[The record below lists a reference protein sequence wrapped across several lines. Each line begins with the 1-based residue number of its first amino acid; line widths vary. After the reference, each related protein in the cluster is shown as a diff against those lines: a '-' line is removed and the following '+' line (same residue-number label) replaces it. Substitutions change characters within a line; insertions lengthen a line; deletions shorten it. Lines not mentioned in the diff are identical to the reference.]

1 MQMQLPQS
9 MQTQSKMQRKTQ
21 KQPIKQSIKQPI
33 KQSMKQPIKQSI
45 KQPIKQSMK
54 QPMKQP
60 IKQPIKQP
68 MKQSIKQLQSTTHK
82 SKVRIILDPEDHY
95 LSEFGYYDV
104 SSKTVEERI
113 AALHKLINHFLP
125 IKGKMGTYN
134 YIIHALNA
142 RYILNRN
149 TNRKTASIFK
159 NDQRIISK
167 EYLLVKNKK

>member
-1 MQMQLPQS
+1 
-9 MQTQSKMQRKTQ
+9 
-21 KQPIKQSIKQPI
+21 
-33 KQSMKQPIKQSI
+33 
-45 KQPIKQSMK
+45 
-54 QPMKQP
+54 
-60 IKQPIKQP
+60 
-68 MKQSIKQLQSTTHK
+68 MKQSIKQLQSKTHK
-82 SKVRIILDPEDHY
+82 SKRQSKVRIILDPEDHY

-104 SSKTVEERI
+104 ASKTVEERI